1 MRVPLARMRLE
12 IGLGRFRARFLHG
25 GCARAVAGERQVGL
39 VEARDDGLGERG
51 LGAGVGKPEIDPGA
65 LAEALDQPGL
75 GHELEMP
82 ADARLAL
89 AEDLRQILDVEL
101 AAGQQRQDAQAR
113 RLPGAAQSGQRV
125 GAGQARAGGL
135 GGGSIRHKDMF
146 IRVLYDFQERT

>member
-1 MRVPLARMRLE
+1 MASASAASAPE
-12 IGLGRFRARFLHG
+12 F
-25 GCARAVAGERQVGL
+25 
-39 VEARDDGLGERG
+39 
-51 LGAGVGKPEIDPGA
+51 GKPEVDPRA
-65 LAEALDQPGL
+65 LAEALDEPGL

-113 RLPGAAQSGQRV
+113 RLAGAAQSGQRV

-135 GGGSIRHKDMF
+135 DGGNIRHKDMF
-146 IRVLYDFQERT
+146 IRVLHDFQERT